1 MKIPSK
7 IIRDKRIFAPES
19 RKDLIN
25 YFVERKGIL
34 IAMNAEKILM
44 KDGELTSLINDNIG
58 YPDGIGSVKALRK
71 NGLKTLK
78 IPGVE
83 LWLDIINEYQGNK
96 TFYLVGCREEVIVAT
111 TEKLKIEFPNIK
123 IVGFRNGFLS
133 TNDEQVLMDDIASKK
148 PDFVFVAMGSPRQ
161 EKLMVKLKSVHC
173 ACYMGLG
180 GSFNVYTGIVKRA
193 PAVFQKYGCEW
204 LFRLLKEPTRI
215 SRQLKLVKFLLLLTF
230 NKL

>member
-1 MKIPSK
+1 MKIPSV
-7 IIRDKRIFAPES
+7 ILNGKRTFAPES
-19 RKDLIN
+19 REDLIN

-34 IAMNAEKILM
+34 VAMNAEKILM
-44 KDGELTSLINDNIG
+44 KDPELTVVINDNIG
-58 YPDGIGSVKALRK
+58 YPDGVGSVIALKK
-71 NGLKTLK
+71 NGLKSVK

-83 LWLDIINEYQGNK
+83 LWLDIIKKHEGQK
-96 TFYLVGCREEVIVAT
+96 SFYLIGCREEVIQSTVD
-111 TEKLKIEFPNIK
+111 KLKVDYPNIN
-123 IVGFRNGFLS
+123 IVGHRNGFLS
-133 TNDEQVLMDDIASKK
+133 EEDEELLQQDIASKK

-161 EKLMVKLKSVHC
+161 EKLMMKLKANHL

-193 PAVFQKYGCEW
+193 PVLFQRFGCEW

-215 SRQLKLVKFLLLLTF
+215 GRQMKLVRFILLLSF